1 MNKNFIT
8 DIWFPNTTTS
18 EKEHYFKEMD
28 KDNDNMISPNEFDK
42 RFELSVTFILLK
54 IK

>member
-8 DIWFPNTTTS
+8 DIWFPKTTPS

-28 KDNDNMISPNEFDK
+28 NDNDNMISPNEFDK
-42 RFELSVTFILLK
+42 DLN
-54 IK
+54 